1 MPVAKLGRVLCA
13 YSTQRSCLDHDK
25 GLLAAMN
32 SLSLSLLIVSAWPRC
47 TLLLAGKLG
56 GMNVPTGKSE
66 GTNKLWDLIT
76 LSSVPQVT
84 TPMT

>member
-1 MPVAKLGRVLCA
+1 M
-13 YSTQRSCLDHDK
+13 DHDK

-32 SLSLSLLIVSAWPRC
+32 SLSLSLLIVTAWPRY